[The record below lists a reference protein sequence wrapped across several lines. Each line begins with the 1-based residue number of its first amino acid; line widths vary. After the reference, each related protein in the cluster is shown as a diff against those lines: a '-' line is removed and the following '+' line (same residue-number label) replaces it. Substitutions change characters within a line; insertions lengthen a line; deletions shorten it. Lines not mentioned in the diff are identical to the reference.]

1 MRLFLGLGDKHTE
14 ISPVLVA
21 LVVITTWLS
30 VQSARGSQRVWSTPL
45 TRVWMSETKDVAI
58 SVNQRHSFYITTSAR
73 LGPYL
78 GQVEQ
83 DSSEDLIDPAG
94 PSRAAPQP
102 RQSGEFTRAKYVSTG
117 AGYVRANDPIAAL
130 GQISQPVYSAVPTAD
145 SNLQDG
151 VPYGTHDGAVVKSLP
166 AQGMSG
172 SAIRQNVPTLST
184 FFNPNVSS
192 SQSSATSTRSYPYP
206 FPAIPSSQPQSRPTS
221 NVPSQMDQPFQTQ
234 PLDREYT
241 SSLFQHN
248 RKSNGNMP
256 YSARGNTNRHTAGTA
271 FSLSPYYA
279 GQEGDDDTSSV
290 ASRFSTTTAMTRV
303 NPNNPATA
311 HPLIP
316 ALAPLPRLPP
326 AGQPPPIPTRSP
338 RRQSFTRSDTN
349 AYWQQGPVHP
359 LPLKRA

>member
-1 MRLFLGLGDKHTE
+1 M
-14 ISPVLVA
+14 A

-45 TRVWMSETKDVAI
+45 TQLWTSETKDVAI

-78 GQVEQ
+78 GQLKQ
-83 DSSEDLIDPAG
+83 DSSEDLIYPAA

-145 SNLQDG
+145 PNLQEG
-151 VPYGTHDGAVVKSLP
+151 GPYGAHDGAVVKSLP

-172 SAIRQNVPTLST
+172 PAIRQNVPSLST
-184 FFNPNVSS
+184 SFNPNASS
-192 SQSSATSTRSYPYP
+192 SQFSAVSTRSYPYP
-206 FPAIPSSQPQSRPTS
+206 FPAIPASQPQSRPTS
-221 NVPSQMDQPFQTQ
+221 NVPSLMDQPSQAQ

-241 SSLFQHN
+241 SSAFQYN
-248 RKSNGNMP
+248 QKS
-256 YSARGNTNRHTAGTA
+256 NRHTAGTV

-279 GQEGDDDTSSV
+279 GQDDDASPV
-290 ASRFSTTTAMTRV
+290 ASRFSTTAMSIV
-303 NPNNPATA
+303 NPNHPGTA
-311 HPLIP
+311 HPPIP
-316 ALAPLPRLPP
+316 ARAPQPRLSL
-326 AGQPPPIPTRSP
+326 AGQPPPIPARSP
-338 RRQSFTRSDTN
+338 RRQSFTRSD
-349 AYWQQGPVHP
+349 AQDYQQGPVHP
-359 LPLKRA
+359 LTLRRA